1 MKHSIHPTY
10 YPNAKVTCACGAV
23 RVVGSTQQEI
33 HVEVCSN
40 CHPFYTGKQKL
51 VDTARRVE
59 KFEARKAKILAPK
72 EKKVRARKVR
82 SEPLKPTG
90 RLYSTKSKMK
100 STTKSDD
107 KKSFKKKEQKP
118 QTSK

>member
-1 MKHSIHPTY
+1 MKDSIHPTY

-23 RVVGSTQQEI
+23 RVIGSTQQEL

-59 KFEARKAKILAPK
+59 KFHARKAKVAEPK
-72 EKKVRARKVR
+72 EKKVRATKARV
-82 SEPLKPTG
+82 EPLKPTG
-90 RLYSTKSKMK
+90 KLYSTKSKMK
-100 STTKSDD
+100 AVTTKPVD
-107 KKSFKKKEQKP
+107 KKKD
-118 QTSK
+118 SKAKDSK